1 MANQATNF
9 FRDGRAYPSEAQL
22 DAAMSELAEHLS
34 RGFELADASDR
45 MGVSRGTGCV
55 IFRRLCQHLGPQAT

>member
-1 MANQATNF
+1 MSNAATNF

-55 IFRRLCQHLGPQAT
+55 IFRRLCLHLGPQAT

>member
-1 MANQATNF
+1 MTNAATPYF
-9 FRDGRAYPSEAQL
+9 KDGRTYPTERQL
-22 DAAMSELAEHLS
+22 DDATAELAEFLS

-55 IFRRLCQHLGPQAT
+55 IFKRLCDGLGAQAR